1 MATTRPPLDE
11 EEEEGITTEIIRPV
25 TRSAIYRS
33 PTLRPA
39 SAWLCI
45 TLCGQAVLLH
55 NMPVFIYG
63 RLQLQQMGLVVEKDV
78 RPKKRKKKKRKR
90 FVTIYL

>member
-1 MATTRPPLDE
+1 
-11 EEEEGITTEIIRPV
+11 
-25 TRSAIYRS
+25 
-33 PTLRPA
+33 
-39 SAWLCI
+39 
-45 TLCGQAVLLH
+45 
-55 NMPVFIYG
+55 MPVFIYG